1 MKQYIITKNKRNKRN
16 IFLIILFLICFIL
29 VNFTIIYYQNHI
41 YKINKSIN
49 DSIDGR
55 TVMISPNMNDINTEE
70 DAINYKYDY
79 DKINSINYVIAS
91 FPSLISGGGYDSS
104 LKDDYYDGRIG
115 LEYGSDKILTMD
127 VIGRKMNEEELMRM
141 KKIEKREKVDIA
153 LAYMLIVILLGAIV
167 VILYLKFIR
176 KEEPRQDDQL
186 PTYISLNEITAG
198 LNSST
203 LANRYTNDGAT
214 FTSTVS
220 NDAIVVT
227 YTKGE
232 QNININIPLVNNELQ
247 VNIAK
252 ENEKIITD
260 TYKEIANIICKY
272 YGNSEDSCR
281 TTINNIKSDS
291 QGIRFISDANNSYV
305 YIDINKSV
313 DVTNVFNS
321 AYTEET
327 KVTLDNTNYSLKISD
342 TEISNITVTNSD
354 TDIKVSGSIK
364 NLSTEGTLSIIVKL
378 YDNDGNVVGED
389 KKAYTADKALNGED
403 TFEFSFAYNDTLKKD
418 NVKDYS
424 INVVR

>member
-1 MKQYIITKNKRNKRN
+1 
-16 IFLIILFLICFIL
+16 
-29 VNFTIIYYQNHI
+29 
-41 YKINKSIN
+41 
-49 DSIDGR
+49 
-55 TVMISPNMNDINTEE
+55 
-70 DAINYKYDY
+70 
-79 DKINSINYVIAS
+79 
-91 FPSLISGGGYDSS
+91 
-104 LKDDYYDGRIG
+104 
-115 LEYGSDKILTMD
+115 
-127 VIGRKMNEEELMRM
+127 MNEEELMRM

-167 VILYLKFIR
+167 VILYLKFIK

-203 LANRYTNDGAT
+203 LANRYANDGAT

-247 VNIAK
+247 INIAK
-252 ENEKIITD
+252 ENEEIITD

-313 DVTNVFNS
+313 DVTNVSNS

-364 NLSTEGTLSIIVKL
+364 NLSTEGALSIIVKL
-378 YDNDGNVVGED
+378 YDKDGNVIGEE
-389 KKAYTADKALNGED
+389 KKEYTTDNALSSED
-403 TFEFSFAYNDTLKKD
+403 TFEISFTYSDTLKKD
-418 NVKDYS
+418 DVKEYS

>member
-1 MKQYIITKNKRNKRN
+1 
-16 IFLIILFLICFIL
+16 
-29 VNFTIIYYQNHI
+29 
-41 YKINKSIN
+41 
-49 DSIDGR
+49 
-55 TVMISPNMNDINTEE
+55 
-70 DAINYKYDY
+70 
-79 DKINSINYVIAS
+79 
-91 FPSLISGGGYDSS
+91 
-104 LKDDYYDGRIG
+104 
-115 LEYGSDKILTMD
+115 
-127 VIGRKMNEEELMRM
+127 MNEEELMRM
-141 KKIEKREKVDIA
+141 KNIEKREKVDIA

-167 VILYLKFIR
+167 VILYLKFIK

-313 DVTNVFNS
+313 DVTNVLNS

-389 KKAYTADKALNGED
+389 KKEYTADKALNGED

>member
-1 MKQYIITKNKRNKRN
+1 
-16 IFLIILFLICFIL
+16 
-29 VNFTIIYYQNHI
+29 
-41 YKINKSIN
+41 
-49 DSIDGR
+49 
-55 TVMISPNMNDINTEE
+55 
-70 DAINYKYDY
+70 
-79 DKINSINYVIAS
+79 
-91 FPSLISGGGYDSS
+91 
-104 LKDDYYDGRIG
+104 
-115 LEYGSDKILTMD
+115 
-127 VIGRKMNEEELMRM
+127 MNEEELMRM

-167 VILYLKFIR
+167 VILYLKFIK

-252 ENEKIITD
+252 ENEEIITD

-313 DVTNVFNS
+313 DATNVSNS

-364 NLSTEGTLSIIVKL
+364 NLSTEGALSIIVKL
-378 YDNDGNVVGED
+378 YDTDGNVIGED
-389 KKAYTADKALNGED
+389 KKEYTTDNALSSED
-403 TFEFSFAYNDTLKKD
+403 TFEISFTYSDTLKKD
-418 NVKDYS
+418 VVKEYS

>member
-1 MKQYIITKNKRNKRN
+1 
-16 IFLIILFLICFIL
+16 
-29 VNFTIIYYQNHI
+29 
-41 YKINKSIN
+41 
-49 DSIDGR
+49 
-55 TVMISPNMNDINTEE
+55 
-70 DAINYKYDY
+70 
-79 DKINSINYVIAS
+79 
-91 FPSLISGGGYDSS
+91 
-104 LKDDYYDGRIG
+104 
-115 LEYGSDKILTMD
+115 
-127 VIGRKMNEEELMRM
+127 MNEEELMRM

-389 KKAYTADKALNGED
+389 KKAYTADKALYGED

-418 NVKDYS
+418 NDKDYS

>member
-1 MKQYIITKNKRNKRN
+1 
-16 IFLIILFLICFIL
+16 
-29 VNFTIIYYQNHI
+29 
-41 YKINKSIN
+41 
-49 DSIDGR
+49 
-55 TVMISPNMNDINTEE
+55 
-70 DAINYKYDY
+70 
-79 DKINSINYVIAS
+79 
-91 FPSLISGGGYDSS
+91 
-104 LKDDYYDGRIG
+104 
-115 LEYGSDKILTMD
+115 
-127 VIGRKMNEEELMRM
+127 MNEEELMRM

-167 VILYLKFIR
+167 VILYLKFIK

-252 ENEKIITD
+252 ENEQIITD

-321 AYTEET
+321 SYTEET

-389 KKAYTADKALNGED
+389 KKEYTADKALNGED

>member
-1 MKQYIITKNKRNKRN
+1 
-16 IFLIILFLICFIL
+16 
-29 VNFTIIYYQNHI
+29 
-41 YKINKSIN
+41 
-49 DSIDGR
+49 
-55 TVMISPNMNDINTEE
+55 
-70 DAINYKYDY
+70 
-79 DKINSINYVIAS
+79 
-91 FPSLISGGGYDSS
+91 
-104 LKDDYYDGRIG
+104 
-115 LEYGSDKILTMD
+115 
-127 VIGRKMNEEELMRM
+127 MNEEELMRM

>member
-1 MKQYIITKNKRNKRN
+1 
-16 IFLIILFLICFIL
+16 
-29 VNFTIIYYQNHI
+29 
-41 YKINKSIN
+41 
-49 DSIDGR
+49 
-55 TVMISPNMNDINTEE
+55 
-70 DAINYKYDY
+70 
-79 DKINSINYVIAS
+79 
-91 FPSLISGGGYDSS
+91 
-104 LKDDYYDGRIG
+104 
-115 LEYGSDKILTMD
+115 
-127 VIGRKMNEEELMRM
+127 MNEEELMRM

-176 KEEPRQDDQL
+176 KEKPRQDDQL

-252 ENEKIITD
+252 ENEEIITD

-364 NLSTEGTLSIIVKL
+364 NLSTEGALSIIVKL
-378 YDNDGNVVGED
+378 YDTDGNVIGED
-389 KKAYTADKALNGED
+389 KKEYTTDNALSSED
-403 TFEFSFAYNDTLKKD
+403 TFEISFTYSDTLKKD
-418 NVKDYS
+418 VVKEYS

>member
-1 MKQYIITKNKRNKRN
+1 
-16 IFLIILFLICFIL
+16 
-29 VNFTIIYYQNHI
+29 
-41 YKINKSIN
+41 
-49 DSIDGR
+49 
-55 TVMISPNMNDINTEE
+55 
-70 DAINYKYDY
+70 
-79 DKINSINYVIAS
+79 
-91 FPSLISGGGYDSS
+91 
-104 LKDDYYDGRIG
+104 
-115 LEYGSDKILTMD
+115 
-127 VIGRKMNEEELMRM
+127 MNEEELMRM

-354 TDIKVSGSIK
+354 NDIKVSGSIK

-389 KKAYTADKALNGED
+389 KKEYTADKALNGED

>member
-1 MKQYIITKNKRNKRN
+1 
-16 IFLIILFLICFIL
+16 
-29 VNFTIIYYQNHI
+29 
-41 YKINKSIN
+41 
-49 DSIDGR
+49 
-55 TVMISPNMNDINTEE
+55 
-70 DAINYKYDY
+70 
-79 DKINSINYVIAS
+79 
-91 FPSLISGGGYDSS
+91 
-104 LKDDYYDGRIG
+104 
-115 LEYGSDKILTMD
+115 
-127 VIGRKMNEEELMRM
+127 MNEEELMRM

-167 VILYLKFIR
+167 VILYLKFIK

-252 ENEKIITD
+252 ENEEIITD

-313 DVTNVFNS
+313 DVTNVSNS

-364 NLSTEGTLSIIVKL
+364 NLSTEGALSIIVKL
-378 YDNDGNVVGED
+378 YDTDGNVIGED
-389 KKAYTADKALNGED
+389 KKEYTTDNALSSED
-403 TFEFSFAYNDTLKKD
+403 TFEISFTYSDTLKKD
-418 NVKDYS
+418 DVKEYS

>member
-1 MKQYIITKNKRNKRN
+1 
-16 IFLIILFLICFIL
+16 
-29 VNFTIIYYQNHI
+29 
-41 YKINKSIN
+41 
-49 DSIDGR
+49 
-55 TVMISPNMNDINTEE
+55 
-70 DAINYKYDY
+70 
-79 DKINSINYVIAS
+79 
-91 FPSLISGGGYDSS
+91 
-104 LKDDYYDGRIG
+104 
-115 LEYGSDKILTMD
+115 
-127 VIGRKMNEEELMRM
+127 MNEEELMRM

-176 KEEPRQDDQL
+176 KEEPRQDEQL
-186 PTYISLNEITAG
+186 PTYISLNEITTG

-403 TFEFSFAYNDTLKKD
+403 TFEFSFAYNDTLKKN

>member
-1 MKQYIITKNKRNKRN
+1 
-16 IFLIILFLICFIL
+16 
-29 VNFTIIYYQNHI
+29 
-41 YKINKSIN
+41 
-49 DSIDGR
+49 
-55 TVMISPNMNDINTEE
+55 
-70 DAINYKYDY
+70 
-79 DKINSINYVIAS
+79 
-91 FPSLISGGGYDSS
+91 
-104 LKDDYYDGRIG
+104 
-115 LEYGSDKILTMD
+115 
-127 VIGRKMNEEELMRM
+127 MNEEELMRM

-389 KKAYTADKALNGED
+389 KKEYTADKALNGED

>member
-1 MKQYIITKNKRNKRN
+1 
-16 IFLIILFLICFIL
+16 
-29 VNFTIIYYQNHI
+29 
-41 YKINKSIN
+41 
-49 DSIDGR
+49 
-55 TVMISPNMNDINTEE
+55 
-70 DAINYKYDY
+70 
-79 DKINSINYVIAS
+79 
-91 FPSLISGGGYDSS
+91 
-104 LKDDYYDGRIG
+104 
-115 LEYGSDKILTMD
+115 
-127 VIGRKMNEEELMRM
+127 MNEEELMRM

-167 VILYLKFIR
+167 VILYLKFIK

-252 ENEKIITD
+252 ENEEIITD

-313 DVTNVFNS
+313 DVTNISNS

-364 NLSTEGTLSIIVKL
+364 NLSTEGALSIIVKL
-378 YDNDGNVVGED
+378 YDNDGNVIGEE
-389 KKAYTADKALNGED
+389 KKEYTADKALNGED
-403 TFEFSFAYNDTLKKD
+403 IFEISFTYSDTLKKD
-418 NVKDYS
+418 DVKEYS

>member
-1 MKQYIITKNKRNKRN
+1 
-16 IFLIILFLICFIL
+16 
-29 VNFTIIYYQNHI
+29 
-41 YKINKSIN
+41 
-49 DSIDGR
+49 
-55 TVMISPNMNDINTEE
+55 
-70 DAINYKYDY
+70 
-79 DKINSINYVIAS
+79 
-91 FPSLISGGGYDSS
+91 
-104 LKDDYYDGRIG
+104 
-115 LEYGSDKILTMD
+115 
-127 VIGRKMNEEELMRM
+127 MNEEELMRM

-321 AYTEET
+321 SYTEET

-389 KKAYTADKALNGED
+389 KKEYTADKALNGED

-424 INVVR
+424 INVAR

>member
-1 MKQYIITKNKRNKRN
+1 
-16 IFLIILFLICFIL
+16 
-29 VNFTIIYYQNHI
+29 
-41 YKINKSIN
+41 
-49 DSIDGR
+49 
-55 TVMISPNMNDINTEE
+55 
-70 DAINYKYDY
+70 
-79 DKINSINYVIAS
+79 
-91 FPSLISGGGYDSS
+91 
-104 LKDDYYDGRIG
+104 
-115 LEYGSDKILTMD
+115 
-127 VIGRKMNEEELMRM
+127 MNEEELMRM

-291 QGIRFISDANNSYV
+291 QGIRFISDVNNSYV

>member
-1 MKQYIITKNKRNKRN
+1 
-16 IFLIILFLICFIL
+16 
-29 VNFTIIYYQNHI
+29 
-41 YKINKSIN
+41 
-49 DSIDGR
+49 
-55 TVMISPNMNDINTEE
+55 
-70 DAINYKYDY
+70 
-79 DKINSINYVIAS
+79 
-91 FPSLISGGGYDSS
+91 
-104 LKDDYYDGRIG
+104 
-115 LEYGSDKILTMD
+115 
-127 VIGRKMNEEELMRM
+127 MNEEEMMRM
-141 KKIEKREKVDIA
+141 KKIEKREKTDTM
-153 LAYMLIVILLGAIV
+153 LAYILIVILIACLG

-327 KVTLDNTNYSLKISD
+327 KVTLDNVSYVLNISD
-342 TEISNITVTNSD
+342 TEIKNIVVDNGD
-354 TDIKVSGSIK
+354 TAIKVSGGIK

>member
-1 MKQYIITKNKRNKRN
+1 
-16 IFLIILFLICFIL
+16 
-29 VNFTIIYYQNHI
+29 
-41 YKINKSIN
+41 
-49 DSIDGR
+49 
-55 TVMISPNMNDINTEE
+55 
-70 DAINYKYDY
+70 
-79 DKINSINYVIAS
+79 
-91 FPSLISGGGYDSS
+91 
-104 LKDDYYDGRIG
+104 
-115 LEYGSDKILTMD
+115 
-127 VIGRKMNEEELMRM
+127 MNEEELMRM

-252 ENEKIITD
+252 ENEEIITD

-313 DVTNVFNS
+313 DVTNVSNS

-364 NLSTEGTLSIIVKL
+364 NLSTEGALSIIVKL
-378 YDNDGNVVGED
+378 YDTDGNVIGED
-389 KKAYTADKALNGED
+389 KKEYTTDNALSSED
-403 TFEFSFAYNDTLKKD
+403 TFEISFTYSDTLKKD
-418 NVKDYS
+418 VVKEYS

>member
-1 MKQYIITKNKRNKRN
+1 M
-16 IFLIILFLICFIL
+16 LFR
-29 VNFTIIYYQNHI
+29 
-41 YKINKSIN
+41 S
-49 DSIDGR
+49 
-55 TVMISPNMNDINTEE
+55 E
-70 DAINYKYDY
+70 
-79 DKINSINYVIAS
+79 
-91 FPSLISGGGYDSS
+91 
-104 LKDDYYDGRIG
+104 
-115 LEYGSDKILTMD
+115 
-127 VIGRKMNEEELMRM
+127 
-141 KKIEKREKVDIA
+141 
-153 LAYMLIVILLGAIV
+153 
-167 VILYLKFIR
+167 
-176 KEEPRQDDQL
+176 
-186 PTYISLNEITAG
+186 
-198 LNSST
+198 
-203 LANRYTNDGAT
+203 
-214 FTSTVS
+214 
-220 NDAIVVT
+220 IVVT

-252 ENEKIITD
+252 ENEQIITD

-313 DVTNVFNS
+313 DVTNVFNG

-389 KKAYTADKALNGED
+389 KKEYTADKALNGED

-424 INVVR
+424 INVAR

>member
-1 MKQYIITKNKRNKRN
+1 
-16 IFLIILFLICFIL
+16 
-29 VNFTIIYYQNHI
+29 
-41 YKINKSIN
+41 
-49 DSIDGR
+49 
-55 TVMISPNMNDINTEE
+55 
-70 DAINYKYDY
+70 
-79 DKINSINYVIAS
+79 
-91 FPSLISGGGYDSS
+91 
-104 LKDDYYDGRIG
+104 
-115 LEYGSDKILTMD
+115 
-127 VIGRKMNEEELMRM
+127 MNEEELMRM

-272 YGNSEDSCR
+272 YGNSKDSCR

-313 DVTNVFNS
+313 DVTNVFNG

-342 TEISNITVTNSD
+342 TE
-354 TDIKVSGSIK
+354 IKVSGSIK

-389 KKAYTADKALNGED
+389 KKEYTADKALNGED

>member
-1 MKQYIITKNKRNKRN
+1 
-16 IFLIILFLICFIL
+16 
-29 VNFTIIYYQNHI
+29 
-41 YKINKSIN
+41 
-49 DSIDGR
+49 
-55 TVMISPNMNDINTEE
+55 
-70 DAINYKYDY
+70 
-79 DKINSINYVIAS
+79 
-91 FPSLISGGGYDSS
+91 
-104 LKDDYYDGRIG
+104 
-115 LEYGSDKILTMD
+115 
-127 VIGRKMNEEELMRM
+127 MNEEEMMRM
-141 KKIEKREKVDIA
+141 KKIEKREKTDTM
-153 LAYMLIVILLGAIV
+153 LAYILIVILIACLG

-176 KEEPRQDDQL
+176 KEEPRQDEQL

-327 KVTLDNTNYSLKISD
+327 KVTLDNVSYVLNISD
-342 TEISNITVTNSD
+342 TEIKNIVVDNGD
-354 TDIKVSGSIK
+354 TAIKVSGGIK

-389 KKAYTADKALNGED
+389 KKVYTADKALNGED

>member
-1 MKQYIITKNKRNKRN
+1 
-16 IFLIILFLICFIL
+16 
-29 VNFTIIYYQNHI
+29 
-41 YKINKSIN
+41 
-49 DSIDGR
+49 
-55 TVMISPNMNDINTEE
+55 
-70 DAINYKYDY
+70 
-79 DKINSINYVIAS
+79 
-91 FPSLISGGGYDSS
+91 
-104 LKDDYYDGRIG
+104 
-115 LEYGSDKILTMD
+115 
-127 VIGRKMNEEELMRM
+127 MNEEELMRM

-389 KKAYTADKALNGED
+389 KKEYTADKALNGED

-424 INVVR
+424 INVAR

>member
-1 MKQYIITKNKRNKRN
+1 
-16 IFLIILFLICFIL
+16 
-29 VNFTIIYYQNHI
+29 
-41 YKINKSIN
+41 
-49 DSIDGR
+49 
-55 TVMISPNMNDINTEE
+55 
-70 DAINYKYDY
+70 
-79 DKINSINYVIAS
+79 
-91 FPSLISGGGYDSS
+91 
-104 LKDDYYDGRIG
+104 
-115 LEYGSDKILTMD
+115 
-127 VIGRKMNEEELMRM
+127 MNEEELMRM

-167 VILYLKFIR
+167 VILYLKFIK
-176 KEEPRQDDQL
+176 KEETRQDDQL

-252 ENEKIITD
+252 ENEEIITD

-313 DVTNVFNS
+313 DVTNVSNS

-389 KKAYTADKALNGED
+389 KKEYTTDNALSSED
-403 TFEFSFAYNDTLKKD
+403 TFEISFTYSDTLKKD
-418 NVKDYS
+418 VVKEYS

>member
-1 MKQYIITKNKRNKRN
+1 
-16 IFLIILFLICFIL
+16 
-29 VNFTIIYYQNHI
+29 
-41 YKINKSIN
+41 
-49 DSIDGR
+49 
-55 TVMISPNMNDINTEE
+55 
-70 DAINYKYDY
+70 
-79 DKINSINYVIAS
+79 
-91 FPSLISGGGYDSS
+91 
-104 LKDDYYDGRIG
+104 
-115 LEYGSDKILTMD
+115 
-127 VIGRKMNEEELMRM
+127 MNEEELMRM

-167 VILYLKFIR
+167 VILYLKFIK

-252 ENEKIITD
+252 ENEEIITD

-313 DVTNVFNS
+313 DVTNISNS

-364 NLSTEGTLSIIVKL
+364 NLSTEGALSINVKL
-378 YDNDGNVVGED
+378 YDTDGNVISEE
-389 KKAYTADKALNGED
+389 KKEYTTDNALSSED
-403 TFEFSFAYNDTLKKD
+403 TFEISFTYSDTLKKD
-418 NVKDYS
+418 DVKEYS

>member
-1 MKQYIITKNKRNKRN
+1 MIAN
-16 IFLIILFLICFIL
+16 C
-29 VNFTIIYYQNHI
+29 IIYAQI
-41 YKINKSIN
+41 
-49 DSIDGR
+49 
-55 TVMISPNMNDINTEE
+55 IS
-70 DAINYKYDY
+70 
-79 DKINSINYVIAS
+79 
-91 FPSLISGGGYDSS
+91 
-104 LKDDYYDGRIG
+104 
-115 LEYGSDKILTMD
+115 LT
-127 VIGRKMNEEELMRM
+127 
-141 KKIEKREKVDIA
+141 
-153 LAYMLIVILLGAIV
+153 VILLGAIV
-167 VILYLKFIR
+167 VILYLKFIK
-176 KEEPRQDDQL
+176 KEEPKQDDQL

-247 VNIAK
+247 VNIVK
-252 ENEKIITD
+252 ENEEIITD

-313 DVTNVFNS
+313 DVTNVSNS

-364 NLSTEGTLSIIVKL
+364 NLSTEGVLSINVKL
-378 YDNDGNVVGED
+378 YDTDGNVIGEE
-389 KKAYTADKALNGED
+389 KKEYTTDNALSSED
-403 TFEFSFAYNDTLKKD
+403 TFEISFTYSDTLKKD
-418 NVKDYS
+418 DVKEYS

>member
-1 MKQYIITKNKRNKRN
+1 
-16 IFLIILFLICFIL
+16 
-29 VNFTIIYYQNHI
+29 
-41 YKINKSIN
+41 
-49 DSIDGR
+49 
-55 TVMISPNMNDINTEE
+55 
-70 DAINYKYDY
+70 
-79 DKINSINYVIAS
+79 
-91 FPSLISGGGYDSS
+91 
-104 LKDDYYDGRIG
+104 
-115 LEYGSDKILTMD
+115 
-127 VIGRKMNEEELMRM
+127 MNEEELMRM

-167 VILYLKFIR
+167 VILYLKFIK

-252 ENEKIITD
+252 ENEEIITD

-313 DVTNVFNS
+313 DVTNVSNS

-389 KKAYTADKALNGED
+389 KKEYTADKALNGED

-424 INVVR
+424 INVAR

>member
-1 MKQYIITKNKRNKRN
+1 
-16 IFLIILFLICFIL
+16 
-29 VNFTIIYYQNHI
+29 
-41 YKINKSIN
+41 
-49 DSIDGR
+49 
-55 TVMISPNMNDINTEE
+55 
-70 DAINYKYDY
+70 
-79 DKINSINYVIAS
+79 
-91 FPSLISGGGYDSS
+91 
-104 LKDDYYDGRIG
+104 
-115 LEYGSDKILTMD
+115 
-127 VIGRKMNEEELMRM
+127 MNEEELMRM

-176 KEEPRQDDQL
+176 KEEPRQDEQL

-214 FTSTVS
+214 FTSIVS

-403 TFEFSFAYNDTLKKD
+403 TFEFSFAYNDTLKKN

>member
-1 MKQYIITKNKRNKRN
+1 
-16 IFLIILFLICFIL
+16 
-29 VNFTIIYYQNHI
+29 
-41 YKINKSIN
+41 
-49 DSIDGR
+49 
-55 TVMISPNMNDINTEE
+55 
-70 DAINYKYDY
+70 
-79 DKINSINYVIAS
+79 
-91 FPSLISGGGYDSS
+91 
-104 LKDDYYDGRIG
+104 
-115 LEYGSDKILTMD
+115 
-127 VIGRKMNEEELMRM
+127 MNEEELMRM

-252 ENEKIITD
+252 ENEQIITD

-313 DVTNVFNS
+313 DVTNVSNS

-364 NLSTEGTLSIIVKL
+364 NLSTEGALSIIVKL
-378 YDNDGNVVGED
+378 YDTDGNVIGED
-389 KKAYTADKALNGED
+389 KKEYTTDNALSSED
-403 TFEFSFAYNDTLKKD
+403 TFEISFTYSDTLKKD
-418 NVKDYS
+418 VVKEYS

>member
-1 MKQYIITKNKRNKRN
+1 
-16 IFLIILFLICFIL
+16 
-29 VNFTIIYYQNHI
+29 
-41 YKINKSIN
+41 
-49 DSIDGR
+49 
-55 TVMISPNMNDINTEE
+55 
-70 DAINYKYDY
+70 
-79 DKINSINYVIAS
+79 
-91 FPSLISGGGYDSS
+91 
-104 LKDDYYDGRIG
+104 
-115 LEYGSDKILTMD
+115 
-127 VIGRKMNEEELMRM
+127 MNEEELMRM

-176 KEEPRQDDQL
+176 KEEPRQDEQL

-403 TFEFSFAYNDTLKKD
+403 TFEFSFAYNDTLKKN